1 MSLCGWKNYLTY
13 RFSRSTASIVGTALV
28 TTPLRWRTCTASCVA
43 ETPGGLDIE
52 NLAGHAAE
60 PPASCCISS
69 IADIVAR
76 QDVVETSQ
84 RGCFIS
90 REPPMI
96 TRRSEEEG
104 RGTIKDGAGT
114 VALGRGA
121 FSGDYSFSSRF
132 VNGAGTNPFELL
144 CASLSGFYS
153 MSLSLVLCSSCFPPL
168 RFFSSSLVHFSSS
181 SVFFSFPIFF

>member
-1 MSLCGWKNYLTY
+1 MSLCGWQNYLNY
-13 RFSRSTASIVGTALV
+13 RFSRSTESIVGTAIV
-28 TTPLRWRTCTASCVA
+28 TTPLRLRTCTASCGA
-43 ETPGGLDIE
+43 ETPAGLDIE

-96 TRRSEEEG
+96 TRRSEAEW

-114 VALGRGA
+114 VALGSGA
-121 FSGDYSFSSRF
+121 FSGDYSFASRF
-132 VNGAGTNPFELL
+132 ENRSEEHTSALQ
-144 CASLSGFYS
+144 SL
-153 MSLSLVLCSSCFPPL
+153 M
-168 RFFSSSLVHFSSS
+168 R
-181 SVFFSFPIFF
+181 I